1 MLFNKISSDI
11 GCLFMQQPPS
21 KGNGMGGGT
30 PLRQLHPL
38 PWRPDD
44 PRRDAQPW
52 VNVSVCVF
60 GCLYLTAYYAWISN
74 EVANVTQTCCMAMRH
89 ALFCRPTCHPQK
101 PTKIYTFALRYA
113 FNMRERIVGHGL
125 VGWLAGWLSSWDS
138 FSKCSK
144 NWKTHQA
151 HWALNGNRS

>member
-21 KGNGMGGGT
+21 KGNGMVGGT

-52 VNVSVCVF
+52 VNVCVCVF

-89 ALFCRPTCHPQK
+89 ALFADQLATNNSPQK
-101 PTKIYTFALRYA
+101 FTHSHCDMHLIWESKSWG
-113 FNMRERIVGHGL
+113 M
-125 VGWLAGWLSSWDS
+125 GWLAGWLAIQLGFVLEMLEKLKNTSSSLSAKWE
-138 FSKCSK
+138 
-144 NWKTHQA
+144 
-151 HWALNGNRS
+151 